1 MKKDMKMF
9 TNENFGNV
17 RVIQDN
23 DKVLFV
29 GSDVAKALGY
39 SNPRDALARHCRCV
53 VKRDVPHPQ
62 NNSTTQEVSVITEG
76 DMYRLIAHSKLPEA
90 QKFESWVFDEVLP
103 SIRKSGTYSLV
114 PDSYTIED
122 PIERA
127 KAWIGEQEKHR
138 AEIAV
143 LAPKAAF
150 FDDVADSKSAIS
162 MSEVAKVLAIPG
174 VGRNKLFG
182 LLREYKVLMGDNR
195 PYQRYIDNGWFRMVE
210 QKYSKENGDT
220 VVTTKTL
227 VFQKGVDGIR
237 KVIGKGNI

>member
-1 MKKDMKMF
+1 MTNDIQMF

-17 RVIQDN
+17 RVILKD
-23 DKVLFV
+23 DKAWFV
-29 GSDVAKALGY
+29 GKDIAEILGY
-39 SNPRDALARHCRCV
+39 SDTFGALKKHVDIADKQNCQNDSFESPRGM
-53 VKRDVPHPQ
+53 
-62 NNSTTQEVSVITEG
+62 TVINESG
-76 DMYRLIAHSKLPEA
+76 MYSLVFASKLPKAREF
-90 QKFESWVFDEVLP
+90 KRWVTAEVLP

-143 LAPKAAF
+143 LVPKAAF

-162 MSEVAKVLAIPG
+162 MSEVAKVLAIPN

-182 LLREYKVLMGDNR
+182 LLREYKVLQGNNQ

>member
-1 MKKDMKMF
+1 MKDIQMF

-17 RVIQDN
+17 RVILKDN
-23 DKVLFV
+23 KAWFV
-29 GSDVAKALGY
+29 GKDIAEILGY
-39 SNPRDALARHCRCV
+39 SDTFGALKKHVDIDDKQNCQNDSFESPRGM
-53 VKRDVPHPQ
+53 
-62 NNSTTQEVSVITEG
+62 TVINESG
-76 DMYRLIAHSKLPEA
+76 MYSLVFASKLPKAREF
-90 QKFESWVFDEVLP
+90 KRWVTAEVLP

-138 AEIAV
+138 AEVAV

-162 MSEVAKVLAIPG
+162 MSEVAKVLAIPN

-182 LLREYKVLMGDNR
+182 LLREHKVLQGNNQ

-237 KVIGKGNI
+237 KVVGRGNI

>member
-1 MKKDMKMF
+1 MTNDIQMF

-17 RVIQDN
+17 RVILKS
-23 DKVLFV
+23 DKAWFV
-29 GSDVAKALGY
+29 GKDIAEILGY
-39 SNPRDALARHCRCV
+39 SDTFGALKKHVDIDDKQNCQNDSFESPRGM
-53 VKRDVPHPQ
+53 
-62 NNSTTQEVSVITEG
+62 TVINESG
-76 DMYRLIAHSKLPEA
+76 MYSLVFASKLPKAREF
-90 QKFESWVFDEVLP
+90 KRWVTAEVLP
-103 SIRKSGTYSLV
+103 SIRRTGMYSLV

-138 AEIAV
+138 AEVAV

-162 MSEVAKVLAIPG
+162 MSEVAKVLAIPK
-174 VGRNKLFG
+174 VGRNKFFG
-182 LLREYKVLMGDNR
+182 LLREYKVLQWNNQ

-210 QKYSKENGDT
+210 QRYSDENGDT

-227 VFQKGVDGIR
+227 VFQKGIDGIR

>member
-1 MKKDMKMF
+1 MTKDIQMF

-17 RVIQDN
+17 RVIQEN
-23 DKVLFV
+23 GKVLFV

-39 SNPRDALARHCRCV
+39 AIPRKAITTHCKGCSKMDLPSNGG
-53 VKRDVPHPQ
+53 K
-62 NNSTTQEVSVITEG
+62 QEMLVITEG

-114 PDSYTIED
+114 PDSYTIDD

-138 AEIAV
+138 AEVAV

-162 MSEVAKVLAIPG
+162 MSEVAKVLAIPK

-237 KVIGKGNI
+237 KVIGKENI

>member
-1 MKKDMKMF
+1 MTKDIQMF

-17 RVIQDN
+17 RVILKG
-23 DKVLFV
+23 DKAWFV
-29 GSDVAKALGY
+29 GKDIAEILGY
-39 SNPRDALARHCRCV
+39 SDTFGALKKHVDIDDKQNCQNDSFESPRGM
-53 VKRDVPHPQ
+53 
-62 NNSTTQEVSVITEG
+62 TVINESG
-76 DMYRLIAHSKLPEA
+76 MYSLVFASKLPKAREF
-90 QKFESWVFDEVLP
+90 KRWVTSEVLP

-162 MSEVAKVLAIPG
+162 MSEVAKVLAIPN

-182 LLREYKVLMGDNR
+182 LLREHKVLMGDNR